1 MLYLQQEVWSKLA
14 GLSVRKTPLLFVKSV
29 QGGGHL
35 IHSNP
40 VLITSRYK
48 PSIMLNLVLLLI
60 HSNFYSGERC
70 SRSLGN
76 FSTLTLH
83 FAIISDF
90 LEVIISLTSHFIA
103 LSASLRN
110 RVFFR
115 TNLPPPLFISSSCS
129 WPSPPTPLPCPHF
142 STHGVR
148 TQPYR
153 GDECVTTYHFSHSG
167 YSWHSQSLLSS
178 R

>member
-60 HSNFYSGERC
+60 QSNFYSGERC

-90 LEVIISLTSHFIA
+90 LVSNHFPLVPFHCSLC
-103 LSASLRN
+103 LSQKRGFLSYE
-110 RVFFR
+110 
-115 TNLPPPLFISSSCS
+115 SSSS
-129 WPSPPTPLPCPHF
+129 FLYLQFLLVAIPSQPPAMPTFL
-142 STHGVR
+142 
-148 TQPYR
+148 
-153 GDECVTTYHFSHSG
+153 
-167 YSWHSQSLLSS
+167 YS
-178 R
+178 RC